1 MERQEIE
8 ELLSSRG
15 RVKILRILAE
25 EKETNITQITKKSM
39 LNHSAAV
46 SHLNKLVKAG
56 LASEKRFGKIR
67 IFKFQ
72 DENPVAQKVVELL
85 ETWRRRGTLFPRTH
99 RLSTRHE
106 IAKAPLH
113 HDEAL

>member
-1 MERQEIE
+1 MRTDREEIE
-8 ELLSSRG
+8 DLLSSRG

-25 EKETNITQITKKSM
+25 EKETNITRITKKSM

-46 SHLNKLVKAG
+46 SHLNKLIQAG

-67 IFKFQ
+67 IFRFQ

-85 ETWRRRGTLFPRTH
+85 ETWRTH
-99 RLSTRHE
+99 RALLPYT
-106 IAKAPLH
+106 H
-113 HDEAL
+113 HPISASRDQDGAFTS

>member
-1 MERQEIE
+1 MRTEVQEIE

-15 RVKILRILAE
+15 MVKILRILAE

-46 SHLNKLVKAG
+46 SHLNKLMQAG

-67 IFKFQ
+67 IFKFR

-85 ETWRRRGTLFPRTH
+85 EAWRRHRALFPKIH
-99 RLSTRHE
+99 SP
-106 IAKAPLH
+106 IAASRDPGDAPTS
-113 HDEAL
+113 